1 MCTQSELQKIL
12 SAIYQASV
20 REFGENLDAVI
31 LYGSY
36 ARGDYDEGSDIDV
49 MVRVKMPKP
58 ELIQYRRVFSHLGS
72 DLGLAHNI
80 MVSIHLQD
88 YETFARYRRHLPFY
102 QNVDK
107 EGVLVSA

>member
-1 MCTQSELQKIL
+1 MCTHSQLQKIL
-12 SAIYQASV
+12 SEIYQTAV
-20 REFGENLDAVI
+20 REFGEKLDAVI

-36 ARGDYDEGSDIDV
+36 ARGDYDDSSDIDV

-58 ELIQYRRVFSHLGS
+58 ELIQYRRTFSHLGS
-72 DLGLAHNI
+72 DLGLAHDI
-80 MVSIHLQD
+80 VVSIHLQD